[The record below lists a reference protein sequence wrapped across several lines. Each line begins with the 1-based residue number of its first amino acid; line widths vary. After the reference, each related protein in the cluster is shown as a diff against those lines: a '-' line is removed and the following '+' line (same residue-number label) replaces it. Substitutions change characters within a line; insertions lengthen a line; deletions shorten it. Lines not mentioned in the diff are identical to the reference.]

1 MIFDIQE
8 KEAENERIRAENER
22 LKELVWKDQKAVKRN
37 SIAMITALAAWTII
51 TSQIFK

>member
-22 LKELVWKDQKAVKRN
+22 LKEKMKAYGLRM
-37 SIAMITALAAWTII
+37 S
-51 TSQIFK
+51 